1 MPRGPIDLC
10 QVLSSCL
17 GPEFTRPLE
26 ARQEQIRLR
35 LLLPRRP
42 LVVRGSEAH
51 LARAI
56 TNLVLNAAEA
66 TRGDGEIVVRLSER
80 HLNAPLPGYET
91 VDAGDY
97 AMLSVSDTGHGM
109 PQEDLAR
116 VFEPFFS
123 KKRDGERSG
132 SGLGLAIVHGVV
144 KEHEGFVDVQSE
156 VGAGTTFT
164 LYLPTTQDA
173 VKSEQERKDAPRGSA
188 CVLMVDDDPIQLR
201 TGLRILTH
209 LGYKVT
215 TLESGREALALLQQ
229 RARSKQPAFDLLILD
244 MLLSEDRDGLEV
256 LERARELFPG
266 QRAILVSG
274 HAPSERAERAR
285 GQGVQ
290 WLPKPFTVDTLA
302 RAVSLGLGAE
312 NSSARAKG

>member
-1 MPRGPIDLC
+1 
-10 QVLSSCL
+10 
-17 GPEFTRPLE
+17 
-26 ARQEQIRLR
+26 
-35 LLLPRRP
+35 
-42 LVVRGSEAH
+42 
-51 LARAI
+51 
-56 TNLVLNAAEA
+56 
-66 TRGDGEIVVRLSER
+66 
-80 HLNAPLPGYET
+80 
-91 VDAGDY
+91 
-97 AMLSVSDTGHGM
+97 
-109 PQEDLAR
+109 
-116 VFEPFFS
+116 
-123 KKRDGERSG
+123 
-132 SGLGLAIVHGVV
+132 
-144 KEHEGFVDVQSE
+144 
-156 VGAGTTFT
+156 
-164 LYLPTTQDA
+164 DA

-302 RAVSLGLGAE
+302 RAVSLGLGADT
-312 NSSARAKG
+312 SSAQPKE